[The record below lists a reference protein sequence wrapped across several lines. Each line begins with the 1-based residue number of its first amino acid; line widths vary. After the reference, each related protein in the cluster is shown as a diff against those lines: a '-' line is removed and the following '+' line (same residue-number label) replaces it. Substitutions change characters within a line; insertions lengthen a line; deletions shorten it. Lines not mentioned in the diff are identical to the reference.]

1 MLLERAVKV
10 VMERKGYYISPELR
24 IVVKKD
30 KAAFDLVTMHKQNI
44 KHRKGNNDSVGYVT
58 VSLVAA
64 ADGKAY
70 YIIKEIGCR
79 MDIKLAEF
87 CELIDAFRGYETV
100 RKIIVFVFSEFSAL

>member
-58 VSLVAA
+58 VSLAAA

-87 CELIDAFRGYETV
+87 CELIDSIGQV
-100 RKIIVFVFSEFSAL
+100 IVLDDGHKGLIEVMAA